1 MYRCITEITIDQ
13 QGPGR
18 ALHLFFNYV
27 SEFNSTDTWVD
38 LTNDATVKL
47 PKNLYARDA
56 NNKLYP
62 LFGTNKNIGGFDS
75 NPLFLR
81 GDKISISYG
90 YLYFDTLG
98 NPVKNISNI
107 FIGFITDVS
116 SKKPIE
122 LKCEDNMWKL
132 KQLPAKPQVWK
143 GTVEDL
149 FVNLLTGTNFTVNKL
164 TKTNIGPFVVG
175 NETIAQLLERL
186 RKEANLE
193 SYFRGNELRVGSL
206 VYIESESKTY
216 KFIFQQNIISDELVY
231 KRKDDVTM
239 SAIVIS
245 KFDDFT
251 GKITKDGQA
260 KTKKEQIEI
269 LVYWDVKTSE
279 WKYIKKVKGQEL
291 PPNVEGERRTLHF
304 SNVTDENVL
313 FNNGINELKKY
324 FYTGFRGKF
333 LTFAIPFVKQGDYVQ
348 LIDAI
353 LPERN
358 GTYKVKGVEYSG
370 GTSGNRQSIMLDY
383 KKIL

>member
-239 SAIVIS
+239 SAIVI
-245 KFDDFT
+245 K
-251 GKITKDGQA
+251 
-260 KTKKEQIEI
+260 
-269 LVYWDVKTSE
+269 
-279 WKYIKKVKGQEL
+279 
-291 PPNVEGERRTLHF
+291 
-304 SNVTDENVL
+304 
-313 FNNGINELKKY
+313 
-324 FYTGFRGKF
+324 
-333 LTFAIPFVKQGDYVQ
+333 
-348 LIDAI
+348 
-353 LPERN
+353 
-358 GTYKVKGVEYSG
+358 
-370 GTSGNRQSIMLDY
+370 
-383 KKIL
+383 